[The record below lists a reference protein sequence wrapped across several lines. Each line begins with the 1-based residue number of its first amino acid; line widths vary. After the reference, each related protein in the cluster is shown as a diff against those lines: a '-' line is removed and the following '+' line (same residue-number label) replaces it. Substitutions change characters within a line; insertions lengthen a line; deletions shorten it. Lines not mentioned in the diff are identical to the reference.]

1 LIDNAIKYTDNGRV
15 EVTIDRNNDGCIIVS
30 VEDTGIGIS
39 DEFMKN
45 IFKPFLQEE
54 SGYSRRYEG
63 NGLGLALT
71 KKYCE
76 LNNATINVESQKG
89 AGSKFIITFKNAG

>member
-1 LIDNAIKYTDNGRV
+1 MIDNAIKYTDNGRV